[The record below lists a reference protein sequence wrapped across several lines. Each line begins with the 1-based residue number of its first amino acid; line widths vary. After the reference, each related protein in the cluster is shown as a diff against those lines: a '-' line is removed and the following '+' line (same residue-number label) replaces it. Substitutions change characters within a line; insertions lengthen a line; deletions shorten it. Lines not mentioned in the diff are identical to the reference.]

1 MFSSQT
7 EVNYIVLKI
16 LIIFM
21 IKTRFTKTK
30 SLMHII
36 CQIICTAV
44 FGANAIFLFVSLILY
59 YQYNQ
64 F

>member
-1 MFSSQT
+1 MFSSQI
-7 EVNYIVLKI
+7 EVNYIVLKKI
-16 LIIFM
+16 IIFM

-30 SLMHII
+30 SLMPII
-36 CQIICTAV
+36 CQIIRTAV